1 MEQVLS
7 QSVFTESFHKK
18 VHKEDMDLDSLDI
31 CKHARDC
38 GGCLYQ
44 GIDYEEQRNLKG
56 KEVLRLMKQKGI
68 STDIFR
74 GIEGSPQLYRYR
86 NKMEYTFG
94 DEVKGG
100 PMTLGMH
107 KRGQFMSVVTV
118 DECQLVDEDFNRIL
132 RAVLDFAGQRGYSF
146 YHKKNHHGLLRHL
159 ILRKGQHTDQLLI
172 NLVTTTQETFDDEA
186 FLQLIRQ
193 LPLANRVVGVLH
205 TYNDRMAD
213 AVYCDRMEILAGRD
227 YYDETILGL
236 KFRVSAF
243 SFFQTNVLAVERLY
257 AEAISLI
264 DRVEGKTVFDLYC
277 GTGTITQR
285 LALSAKEAIGVEIV
299 EEAVETARKSA
310 AENGLSNCRFIAGD
324 VLQVLD
330 ELTEKPDVIVVDPP
344 RAGIHPKAMQKIL
357 NYGVEQIVYI
367 SCNPKTLMENL
378 DMAGLSGYEVSYL
391 KAYDN
396 FAFSK
401 HIECVAVLER

>member
-1 MEQVLS
+1 M
-7 QSVFTESFHKK
+7 
-18 VHKEDMDLDSLDI
+18 DI
-31 CKHARDC
+31 CKHTKEC

-44 GIDYEEQRNLKG
+44 GIDYEQQRTMKG
-56 KEVLRLMKQKGI
+56 KEVLRLLEKKGI
-68 STDIFR
+68 QPEVFG

-94 DEVKGG
+94 DQVKDG

-107 KRGQFMSVVTV
+107 QRGRFMSIVTV

-132 RAVLDFAGQRGYSF
+132 KAVLDFVTEKGYRF
-146 YHKKNHHGLLRHL
+146 YHKKSHTGLLRHL
-159 ILRKGQHTDQLLI
+159 ILRKGQHTNELLV
-172 NLVTTTQETFDDEA
+172 NLVTSSQSDFDDEG
-186 FLQLIRQ
+186 FLTMLMG
-193 LPLANRVVGVLH
+193 LELNNELVGVLH

-213 AVYCDRMEILAGRD
+213 AVYCDRMDILYGRD
-227 YYDETILGL
+227 YYNETIMGL

-243 SFFQTNVLAVERLY
+243 SFFQTNVPAVERLY
-257 AEAISLI
+257 TEAVELI
-264 DRVEGKTVFDLYC
+264 DNVEGKVVFDLYC

-285 LALSAKEAIGVEIV
+285 LALQAKEAIGVEIV
-299 EEAVETARKSA
+299 EDAVEAARKNA

-324 VLQVLD
+324 VLKVLD
-330 ELTEKPDVIVVDPP
+330 ELEEIPDVIVVDPP

-357 NYGVEQIVYI
+357 NYGVKQIVYI
-367 SCNPKTLMENL
+367 SCNPKTLVENL
-378 DMAGLSGYEVSYL
+378 DMAGFYEYQVKYV

-401 HIECVAVLER
+401 HIECVTLLEKK